1 MKKMEA
7 PMAELKRTT
16 QTKKSVSRAAEAL
29 AAKKPDPAQEA
40 RAATAETLAAMG
52 EGELAYVR
60 AFRAAELKHLFPQSA
75 DLHPTVELFAL
86 FGADGAPLMLADS
99 KDAVV
104 SGAWQ
109 HDLNMATLH

>member
-1 MKKMEA
+1 
-7 PMAELKRTT
+7 MAELKRTT
-16 QTKKSVSRAAEAL
+16 PTRKSAARAAPAVV
-29 AAKKPDPAQEA
+29 ANKPDPAQEA

-60 AFRAAELKHLFPQSA
+60 AFRAAELKHIFPQSA
-75 DLHPTVELFAL
+75 ELHPSVQLFAL
-86 FGADGAPLMLADS
+86 FGADGSPLMLADS